1 MSYDNVSVIPFKTVA
16 ITTTAAAATYGI
28 RGPKGKAG
36 RVVDIVAT
44 CTTDHVVGTTTPT
57 QLLVGLSGDTNA
69 YATFEPPALTAAT
82 GVANLL
88 DADSANSEI
97 VAGHLIPADTE
108 VLLTTVANTGGT
120 PAGVLEYDVLIAWE
134 N

>member
-82 GVANLL
+82 GVATLS
-88 DADSANSEI
+88 DADSANSGI
-97 VAGHLIPADTE
+97 VVGHLIPADTE
-108 VLLTTVANTGGT
+108 VLLTTVANAGA
-120 PAGVLEYDVLIAWE
+120 PAAGVLVYDVLIAWE